1 MTSTS
6 VPAPLP
12 AAGSGS
18 AAAPAPEAGP
28 VADVAPGSA
37 AADMSA
43 PADTA
48 AASGATRAG
57 MAYNPAIDGIRG
69 LAVGAVL
76 LFHGGFPWARGGYLG
91 VSTFFTLSGFLIT
104 SLLLGEQARS
114 GRIGLTAFWARRL
127 RRLLPASAATLG
139 ALLASLFLVD
149 GLWGGELPGDAVASA
164 LQVANWHFLWEDR
177 SYGELFSAPSPA
189 LHFWS
194 LAIEEQFYWV
204 FPLVSMVVLRLGRG
218 SLRVYGGVLGA
229 LLAGSAVLTLV
240 LRDSPD
246 AVYYATPVRMG
257 EILVGALLAVALATG
272 PLRTLTTTSASPQ
285 WVVGALGALALAASG
300 WAWWNVEQSS
310 TVLSRGGLLVYA
322 VASGCLVLSACVPG
336 PVRRLLSFEP
346 LRLLG
351 LVSYAVYLFHWPLFL
366 VLTPERVDDLVGWR
380 PEGWPLF
387 AVRVAPTLALAAVS
401 YVVLE
406 EPIRRGRRPRLV
418 MAPLLAVGSV
428 AVVVVAALVAPDSV
442 LKADDDQF
450 QTTEEIL
457 AEADRQID
465 ERREA
470 MPDSAVDVMFFGD
483 SAALTVAAGVGEWGL
498 RNEQLLLVGDGA
510 TTQVGCGIGR
520 GGERRQFGAVS
531 AVPETCPSWDAD
543 WAPEIESRD
552 GVQVAVL
559 LTGSWDVM
567 DRKLPGDDR
576 WRGLGDP
583 VYDAYMR
590 AEIVGATEVLLA
602 EGLNV
607 VWLTTPPLEFG
618 RAQVP
623 RPPPDPPDALER
635 IARLNQLIGEVVD
648 THQGAAVVDFGG
660 HFAALSQAENDRLRP
675 DGVHVDLANSLEVA
689 QWLAPEIL
697 AAVDRAG
704 APEPVSGN

>member
-1 MTSTS
+1 
-6 VPAPLP
+6 
-12 AAGSGS
+12 
-18 AAAPAPEAGP
+18 
-28 VADVAPGSA
+28 
-37 AADMSA
+37 
-43 PADTA
+43 
-48 AASGATRAG
+48 

-139 ALLASLFLVD
+139 ALLVSLYLVD
-149 GLWGGELPGDAVASA
+149 GLWGGELPGDVVASA

-204 FPLVSMVVLRLGRG
+204 FPVVSVVVLRLGRG
-218 SLRVYGGVLGA
+218 SLRVYAGVLGA
-229 LLAGSAVLTLV
+229 LLAGSAVLTFV

-257 EILVGALLAVALATG
+257 EILVGALLAVALASG
-272 PLRTLTTTSASPQ
+272 PLRTLAMPVVSPAAAEGNGASGAPSAGLDSTGGRLAPSEGLPSAPSAG
-285 WVVGALGALALAASG
+285 VVWGRRVAGVLGALALAASG

-310 TVLSRGGLLVYA
+310 TVLSQGGLLVYA
-322 VASGCLVLSACVPG
+322 GASGLLVLAACVPG

-366 VLTPERVDDLVGWR
+366 VLTPERVDDLVGRR
-380 PEGWPLF
+380 PGGWALF

-406 EPIRRGRRPRLV
+406 QPIRRGRRPRRV

-428 AVVVVAALVAPDSV
+428 AAVVVAALVVPDSV

-450 QTTEEIL
+450 QTTEDIL
-457 AEADRQID
+457 AEADRKLD

-470 MPDSAVDVMFFGD
+470 MPDTALDVMFFGD

-498 RNEQLLLVGDGA
+498 RNEELLLVGDGA

-531 AVPETCPSWDAD
+531 AVPETCPSWDTD

-567 DRKLPGDDR
+567 DRKLPGDDQ

-583 VYDAYMR
+583 VYDDYMR
-590 AEIVGATEVLLA
+590 AEIAGATEVLLA

-623 RPPPDPPDALER
+623 KPPPDPPDTLER
-635 IARLNQLIGEVVD
+635 ITRLNQLISEVVA

-689 QWLAPEIL
+689 QWVAPEIL

-704 APEPVSGN
+704 APEPASEPVSGN